1 MRQIIKNGTIV
12 TGSGSFPADILID
25 GEKIAATGTAEEI
38 KKLAQPGDKEIDASG
53 CLIFPGF
60 IDAHTHF
67 DLHVAGTVTADD
79 FATGTKAALKGGT
92 TTIIDFGTQYPG
104 ETLAEGLKNC
114 AVIDEASCLSCGMCA
129 VKCPR
134 HAIYDLRGIFTKVR

>member
-1 MRQIIKNGTIV
+1 MGKRSRLQVHPLIIQ
-12 TGSGSFPADILID
+12 
-25 GEKIAATGTAEEI
+25 EEI

-104 ETLAEGLKNC
+104 ETLAEGLKNWQMESVP
-114 AVIDEASCLSCGMCA
+114 AITASICLLQTGTLLFPKKS
-129 VKCPR
+129 R
-134 HAIYDLRGIFTKVR
+134 I